1 MSERRVSLVALSFSM
16 SYEQFLIWNA
26 RGLNSRARRTA
37 VRDVISL
44 ERVVVVCLQETKV
57 AVFSVNML
65 NELLGPDF
73 DYSFL
78 PSIGVSRGV
87 LIGWRRTVGEAHTK
101 PSMCTQSWCN

>member
-26 RGLNSRARRTA
+26 RGLNSRARRTI
-37 VRDVISL
+37 VRDVIAL
-44 ERVVVVCLQETKV
+44 ERVIVVCLQETKV

-78 PSIGVSRGV
+78 PSIRVSRGV
-87 LIGWRRTVGEAHTK
+87 LIGWCRTVGEAHTK
-101 PSMCTQSWCN
+101 PSVCTQSWCN